1 MPLYGVV
8 NAHLLL
14 ATVLIGAGIGLI
26 SGAFGKG
33 GSAVSTPLLHLAGV
47 PAMIAVASPLPATIP
62 STLLAGRSYARAGHV
77 DGRVVRIGLAVGLP
91 ATAIGAVLTRWI
103 PGGSLVLATDALVL
117 ALGLRVLLKEHAA
130 KITDADYL
138 HIAPFREDRTT

>member
-33 GSAVSTPLLHLAGV
+33 GCVLFGAGLCAASSTAGLE
-47 PAMIAVASPLPATIP
+47 I
-62 STLLAGRSYARAGHV
+62 
-77 DGRVVRIGLAVGLP
+77 
-91 ATAIGAVLTRWI
+91 
-103 PGGSLVLATDALVL
+103 
-117 ALGLRVLLKEHAA
+117 ALGGALAELE
-130 KITDADYL
+130 
-138 HIAPFREDRTT
+138 